1 MTAIPL
7 PNAKVKFWDRNGNPL
22 SGGKLYTWE
31 AGSVVTNKT
40 TWKDANKVTANTNP
54 VILDAFGEADIW
66 LDGNYQINLTNSSDV
81 NQWSAPIDNISSI
94 GGLTEFLYTTTG
106 FPDAYIIT
114 PTPAITS
121 YDGLVFSFKA
131 NFTNTAPATLN
142 ISGVGVTPLRK
153 VGGVALAAGDIVS
166 GRIYQCAYD
175 GTNFQI
181 LNISQNITLTGDVTG
196 SGTGSFAAT
205 ISNGAVTAAKIGS
218 IEGEINDDNGNVQ
231 IKFDGLASAVN
242 YVSIAN
248 AATTGAPSITAVGGD
263 TNIDLN
269 LQPKGSGQVILDNL
283 TFPAADGSA
292 DDYLKTDGSGNL
304 AFAGKKGLT
313 QYSGASVYS
322 GAMPTSYTDLD
333 LSGTIGANRCLVT
346 LSVEPDTNTEL
357 AFRTNGETK
366 NVAGTTA
373 GGGTNFGAGTSGC
386 TTNSGAIGYVQVTT
400 DAGGVVEWIS
410 DVAGTTTTVTL
421 LTYTIL

>member
-54 VILDAFGEADIW
+54 VILDAYGEADIW
-66 LDGNYQINLTNSSDV
+66 LDGNYQINLTDANDV
-81 NQWSAPIDNISSI
+81 AQWSAPIDNISSI

-121 YDGLVFSFKA
+121 YDGLVFSFIA
-131 NFTNTAPATLN
+131 SFTNTAPATLN

-153 VGGVALAAGDIVS
+153 VGGTALAAGDIVS

-231 IKFDGLASAVN
+231 IKFDGSSDAVN
-242 YVSIAN
+242 YLSIAN
-248 AATTGAPSITAVGGD
+248 AATTGAPSITAVGSD

-283 TFPAADGSA
+283 TFPATDGSA
-292 DDYLKTDGSGNL
+292 NDYLKTDGSGNL

-313 QYSGASVYS
+313 QYSGAEVYS

-346 LSVEPDTNTEL
+346 FKVAPDVDCVFG
-357 AFRTNGETK
+357 FRTNGEAAEIGFIG
-366 NVAGTTA
+366 N
-373 GGGTNFGAGTSGC
+373 TSGGWGA
-386 TTNSGAIGYVQVTT
+386 SGATVSGSTGKIVYVQVVT
-400 DAGGVVEWIS
+400 DASGIVEWDS
-410 DVAGTTTTVTL
+410 SAAGTTTTVTL